1 MFESI
6 RPLLTACHHQQ
17 MTVVSGTAK
26 LVPGAV
32 HTILRVGSTHRLRE
46 IRWVPKGQPSAHGR
60 EKWSFTSGNNSR

>member
-17 MTVVSGTAK
+17 VTVVSGTAK

-32 HTILRVGSTHRLRE
+32 HTIF
-46 IRWVPKGQPSAHGR
+46 KGGQHA
-60 EKWSFTSGNNSR
+60 